1 MLLVIDVGNSNIAIG
16 IYDGDNLVENWRLGT
31 DVGKTA
37 DEFGILFKELLVF
50 SQVRREQIS
59 GIVIASVVPP
69 LLFPLE
75 GLARKYFGL
84 EPLIVEPGI
93 KTGMTLHLDN
103 PREVGADR
111 IVNAVAGFEKYR
123 TALIVI
129 DFGTATTFDFVSS
142 QGTFEGGV
150 IAPGLMISAEAL
162 FRQASKLPRV
172 ELLRPKSVLGKNT
185 LSAMQAGIVLGY
197 AGLVEAIIRSLKA
210 EIQESYP
217 KEPVPR
223 VIATGGLVELIAREC
238 PAIEVVEAHL
248 TLEGLRLIYRR
259 NRDSLRGKTGTEAP
273 PPA

>member
-16 IYDGDNLVENWRLGT
+16 IFDEDKLVEQWRLGT
-31 DVGKTA
+31 DVSKTQ

-50 SQVRREQIS
+50 SKVRREQIR
-59 GIVIASVVPP
+59 GVVIASVVPP

-75 GLARKYFGL
+75 GLSRKYFGV
-84 EPLIVEPGI
+84 EPLVVEPGI

-111 IVNAVAGFEKYR
+111 IVNAVAGYEKYR

-142 QGTFEGGV
+142 AGAFEGGV

-172 ELLRPKSVLGKNT
+172 ELLPPRSVLGKNT
-185 LSAMQAGIVLGY
+185 ITAMQAGIVLGY
-197 AGLVEAIIRSLKA
+197 AGLVEHLVRSLKA
-210 EIQESYP
+210 EIKETYP
-217 KEPVPR
+217 EEPTPK
-223 VIATGGLVELIAREC
+223 VIATGGLVELIAKQC
-238 PAIEVVEAHL
+238 PAIEVADPFL
-248 TLEGLRLIYRR
+248 TLEGLRVIYRR
-259 NRDSLRGKTGTEAP
+259 NQDSLRGKGT
-273 PPA
+273 

>member
-16 IYDGDNLVENWRLGT
+16 IFDGDNLIENWRLGT

-37 DEFGILFKELLVF
+37 DEFGILFNELLVF
-50 SQVRREQIS
+50 SQVRREQIA

-75 GLARKYFGL
+75 GLARKYFGI
-84 EPLIVEPGI
+84 EPLLVEPGI
-93 KTGMTLHLDN
+93 KTGMTIHLDN

-150 IAPGLMISAEAL
+150 ISPGLIISAEAL

-172 ELLRPKSVLGKNT
+172 ELRRPKSALGKNT
-185 LSAMQAGIVLGY
+185 ISAMQAGIMLGY
-197 AGLVEAIIRSLKA
+197 AGLVDALIRNLKA
-210 EIQESYP
+210 EIKESYP
-217 KEPVPR
+217 REPLPK
-223 VIATGGLVELIAREC
+223 VIATGGLVEMIAREC
-238 PAIEVVEAHL
+238 PAIEVVDPNL

-259 NRDSLRGKTGTEAP
+259 NRDSLRGKAGP
-273 PPA
+273 DGSL